1 MPAEIREVMDIGEAS
16 EYLGVSRTTLGKYI
30 REGRIP
36 GFKLGKRWR
45 FKKSVLDRWIEKQ
58 STRREKRE

>member
-1 MPAEIREVMDIGEAS
+1 MAAEIREAMGIREAS
-16 EYLGVSRTTLGKYI
+16 EYLGVSWTTLDKYI

-36 GFKLGKRWR
+36 AFKLGKRWR
-45 FKKSVLDRWIEKQ
+45 FKKSVLDRWMEKQ